1 MTLRLQPRR
10 ALLVVSLLLAA
21 LAWLALGSGSVA
33 LAPGEL
39 AAVLLR
45 GLARWAGIGAP
56 APQSLAETA
65 VVSLRLPRVLLAMA
79 CGAGLA
85 LAGATM
91 QALFRNPLAD
101 PALIGVSAG
110 AAVAAATTTVLGAAL
125 LSGSVAAGSAAAGSA
140 TAGYAAAGSVAAGPS
155 AAVWAQSVAAPIA
168 ACAGGWLAVALVV
181 RVARVGSRLDAATML
196 LAGIAINALAG
207 AAIGFLAQLAD
218 DRQLRGLTF
227 WTFGSLSGAGWG
239 SALAVCGALVAGVW
253 ALRGRARPLNA
264 LLLGDADAGHLGV
277 DVERLKRRLVAV
289 AAVVTGVAV
298 SACGTIGFV
307 GLVAPHL
314 ARLAVGPDHRWL
326 LPLSA
331 ACGAALLVAADWAAR
346 TWFAPS
352 ELPIGVL
359 TALIG
364 APLFI
369 GLLRSAQR
377 RDGDD

>member
-1 MTLRLQPRR
+1 
-10 ALLVVSLLLAA
+10 
-21 LAWLALGSGSVA
+21 
-33 LAPGEL
+33 
-39 AAVLLR
+39 
-45 GLARWAGIGAP
+45 
-56 APQSLAETA
+56 
-65 VVSLRLPRVLLAMA
+65 
-79 CGAGLA
+79 
-85 LAGATM
+85 M

-125 LSGSVAAGSAAAGSA
+125 LSGSAAASPAAAASAAAG
-140 TAGYAAAGSVAAGPS
+140 
-155 AAVWAQSVAAPIA
+155 WAQSVAAPIAAPIA

-239 SALAVCGALVAGVW
+239 GALAVCGALAAGVW

>member
-1 MTLRLQPRR
+1 MTLRMQPRR
-10 ALLVVSLLLAA
+10 ALITVSLLLAA

-45 GLARWAGIGAP
+45 GLARWAGIGTQ

-110 AAVAAATTTVLGAAL
+110 AAVGAAATTVLGAAL
-125 LSGSVAAGSAAAGSA
+125 LSGSAAAGSA
-140 TAGYAAAGSVAAGPS
+140 TAGYAAAGSVAAAPS

-239 SALAVCGALVAGVW
+239 GALAVCGALAAGVW